1 MEEHDNDSLSKR
13 VSHEGGQKWQDFR
26 EGTQKQAAR
35 ARHRLKAQTKRDIR
49 VKDNVHGSEWCA
61 GS

>member
-49 VKDNVHGSEWCA
+49 VKDNVHGSE
-61 GS
+61 